1 MVIKV
6 KMSSS
11 MTTTPP
17 IPSLSHAPQTQ
28 EVITSEGVIQF
39 EASHDQRPLAPRTYS
54 RIASSINA
62 WRALFFELGVIG
74 RDPHRY
80 EGAGYGNLSAR
91 LTPISAPQGDRPFLI
106 TGTQTGGA
114 RDLTLSQYCVVRR
127 YEITSNRVDSFGS
140 IYPSSESMTHGALYD
155 LSPRL
160 RFVFHIHAP
169 DIWRYARELRL
180 PTTSA
185 HVGYGTAEM
194 ALAVQRLWRAGHFEL
209 GGVLAMGGHEDGV
222 ISCGA
227 SAEDAGEALIREWVR
242 AKKIDL
248 EKQKNQTL

>member
-1 MVIKV
+1 MSNVPSLTSL
-6 KMSSS
+6 SSS
-11 MTTTPP
+11 PP
-17 IPSLSHAPQTQ
+17 RQGVS
-28 EVITSEGVIQF
+28 TSEGVIQF
-39 EASHDQRPLAPRTYS
+39 EASHDDRPLPPRIYNCTVS
-54 RIASSINA
+54 PLNA

-74 RDPHRY
+74 RDPQRY

-91 LTPISAPQGDRPFLI
+91 LTPISAPQGERSFLI

-127 YEITSNRVDSFGS
+127 YEIKDNRVDSFGS

-169 DIWRYARELRL
+169 DIWRSARELRL
-180 PTTSA
+180 PTTST

-227 SAEDAGEALIREWVR
+227 SAEEAGEALIRAWVH
-242 AKKIDL
+242 AKKLDI
-248 EKQKNQTL
+248 ERWQK